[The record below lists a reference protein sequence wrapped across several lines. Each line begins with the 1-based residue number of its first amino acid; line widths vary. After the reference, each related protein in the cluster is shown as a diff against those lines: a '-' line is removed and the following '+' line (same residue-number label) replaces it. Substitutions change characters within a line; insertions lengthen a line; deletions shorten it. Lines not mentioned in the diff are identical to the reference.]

1 MGAIKILIVKAE
13 FLAAFALQ
21 DKLKLLGYQV
31 CEPVPTGAKAIASAE
46 QEQPDIILMDIQ
58 LVGNMDGIEAARE
71 VMSRQAIPIIFMTG
85 YADKDVAERA
95 MKLNPLA
102 YLMKPLK
109 MHELEAAIR
118 AVQF

>member
-46 QEQPDIILMDIQ
+46 QEQ
-58 LVGNMDGIEAARE
+58 A
-71 VMSRQAIPIIFMTG
+71 
-85 YADKDVAERA
+85 VANH
-95 MKLNPLA
+95 L
-102 YLMKPLK
+102 
-109 MHELEAAIR
+109 
-118 AVQF
+118 